1 MIPLRTLGRVT
12 LASLTLLCAAL
23 SACGTKRAAAP
34 PPALPPPPPA
44 QPKARAVSAIVLM
57 NRCADM
63 GPANA
68 KLAEGAMYQLVEG
81 CSTIAGGTAH
91 FAATLHPGGRI
102 ELGPVPGQPETIPI
116 CVLKHALT
124 HKVALQKP
132 CTLDV
137 RLEESSVAIQ
147 AVDAGKR

>member
-1 MIPLRTLGRVT
+1 MWTFGRGM
-12 LASLTLLCAAL
+12 AIAL
-23 SACGTKRAAAP
+23 SCATLVACASKPAHAP
-34 PPALPPPPPA
+34 PP
-44 QPKARAVSAIVLM
+44 QARAVSAIVLM
-57 NRCADM
+57 NRCADL
-63 GPANA
+63 GAGNA

-81 CSTIAGGTAH
+81 CTSIAGGTAH

-102 ELGPVPGQPETIPI
+102 ELAPVAGQPETIPI

-137 RLEESSVAIQ
+137 KLEESTLAITP
-147 AVDAGKR
+147 ADAGQR